1 MSTLNTL
8 IRKLEPSDVS
18 ALVELRR
25 EAIDSDPFAFG
36 ASPEDDRGQNLAQR
50 Y

>member
-8 IRKLEPSDVS
+8 VRKLEPSDVS